1 MGEIISGKLVVQ
13 NRKKTDL
20 IRDLKAKGYD
30 LNIKGR
36 FVSPK
41 DAALEEEERDVV
53 NDGRGY
59 EYLMSLSIWSL
70 TMEKVQALLKEKAAK
85 EEEIKILI
93 GQTIYQLWQA
103 DLDNFLVQWENF
115 EAMQAEL
122 ESSVPADKAGKKK
135 GGAAAAKK
143 KKIVNLSDS
152 DMSMDDLSEED
163 FSPVK
168 KKKAAVSFINDIA
181 DTGRYLILF
190 DVSYSPRK
198 RLLLVRLRRIL

>member
-13 NRKKTDL
+13 NRKKIDL

-41 DAALEEEERDVV
+41 DAASKEDEEDSDFV

-115 EAMQAEL
+115 ETMQAEL
-122 ESSVPADKAGKKK
+122 ESSMPTDKAGKKK

-152 DMSMDDLSEED
+152 DMSMHDVSEDD

-168 KKKAAVSFINDIA
+168 KKKAVVSFMNEIA
-181 DTGRYLILF
+181 
-190 DVSYSPRK
+190 
-198 RLLLVRLRRIL
+198 